1 MTPRKPSE
9 KGPRRTRL
17 PEAMYHDD
25 EAALVRKVA
34 GHSISEFIR
43 SAVMEKARKEDGKL
57 NPPKKSRT
65 K

>member
-34 GHSISEFIR
+34 GHSISDFIR
-43 SAVMEKARKEDGKL
+43 TAVIDKARKEDGKRH
-57 NPPKKSRT
+57 PKPKRT
-65 K
+65 P